1 MPVRLEEYT
10 PHKPKIQ
17 QITNRVI
24 PVIEFV
30 RHALLLGGVSFDVDN
45 IAYTVIDKESR
56 QLDGTVL
63 YSKS

>member
-1 MPVRLEEYT
+1 MCAPVVVL
-10 PHKPKIQ
+10 
-17 QITNRVI
+17 VG
-24 PVIEFV
+24 
-30 RHALLLGGVSFDVDN
+30 HALLLGGVSFDVDN